1 MPGAGK
7 LNPADHLAVVRGIDD
22 VPVRN
27 VGGSRYHL
35 LDPLSDRPY
44 GPQLLAH
51 EHDFSLGR
59 SHYSVVKKTDNQ
71 LDIELA
77 PDTRIEL
84 MPEAGGRTTVLID
97 DVPYRLDGDELR
109 RVDLLDDSQH
119 WTLLPCRVRRAP
131 GAGDCRVS
139 YITAEPAPT
148 PALGTIDKER
158 VTRRGLASGFRSPP
172 PCPGRRNVPGGRC
185 QALSNHR

>member
-1 MPGAGK
+1 
-7 LNPADHLAVVRGIDD
+7 
-22 VPVRN
+22 
-27 VGGSRYHL
+27 
-35 LDPLSDRPY
+35 
-44 GPQLLAH
+44 
-51 EHDFSLGR
+51 
-59 SHYSVVKKTDNQ
+59 
-71 LDIELA
+71 
-77 PDTRIEL
+77 

-148 PALGTIDKER
+148 PPSARSTRKRLRAVVWRADFGARRPAPAEGTFLAVDARLYQIIDNR
-158 VTRRGLASGFRSPP
+158 PRCSPATCIAWASIRAGWCQDSRFKPRCSFAKVFM
-172 PCPGRRNVPGGRC
+172 PG
-185 QALSNHR
+185 